1 MRKIILFFTILSF
14 VFLPV
19 GDISVSAKTDS
30 TTGFLSGDI
39 WYSKAKL
46 IEGDDVKIYTAFWNG
61 ENTPVNIK
69 VSFFD
74 KDTLLGEREVS
85 IPALTLKDI
94 SISWKVTAGD
104 HQIKASILKATS
116 NQSGSSQEVSLS
128 NNEVKTESI
137 FIPKRIDSA
146 LPAEKLEQLGEK
158 VVDILPKSVA
168 EPVSASV
175 SDIDLFRQK
184 TSKDIENSVKETQ
197 EKIKQIENP
206 DTKAT
211 DNIKTEST
219 KNTQDKNNTQKDSD
233 EKKVVKKDS
242 LSGTEKPI
250 AYLKFYLLGVALFI
264 FKNSWLFYGIILFLI
279 FMILRFIYR
288 KIRGN

>member
-146 LPAEKLEQLGEK
+146 LPSEKLEQLGEK

-168 EPVSASV
+168 EPVAASV

-250 AYLKFYLLGVALFI
+250 AYLQFYLLSVALFI
-264 FKNSWLFYGIILFLI
+264 FKNSWLFYGIILFVI

>member
-85 IPALTLKDI
+85 IPALTLRDI

-146 LPAEKLEQLGEK
+146 LPVEKLEQLGEK

-219 KNTQDKNNTQKDSD
+219 KNTQDKNNAQKDNE
-233 EKKVVKKDS
+233 EKNVVKKDS

-250 AYLKFYLLGVALFI
+250 AYLQFYLLSVALFI